1 MQREG
6 AMEHQ
11 RLNKGAPGCGATQAV
26 GCGAA
31 SVRRGVCIDAR
42 KAARTRSRMARTQHG
57 RVGRVLRDS
66 GRCDFDC
73 PGLRFDVRAAVFF

>member
-11 RLNKGAPGCGATQAV
+11 RLDKGAPGCGATQAV

-42 KAARTRSRMARTQHG
+42 KAGSDCEDEIAYGKDATRPGRTGAAR
-57 RVGRVLRDS
+57 
-66 GRCDFDC
+66 
-73 PGLRFDVRAAVFF
+73 